1 MPRPS
6 RRLGISSSTGAAMKL
21 TILCDDTV
29 ASDRCLAEHGLS
41 ILVEPPNGNRW
52 LLDTGTTDVFLR
64 NAERMGVPLDG
75 LKGIV
80 ISHGHDDHTGGLG
93 FCGGLRGEPPV
104 YGHPYVW
111 HKQYDVTEGKPV
123 RIMGMSAPSRKY
135 ASPRFRPVN
144 GTSMLEDDLY
154 FFTDIPRET
163 GSYAPTAG
171 KFFNEDGTGPCPM
184 IDDATLVAR
193 TPRGL
198 VAIFGCAH
206 AGYVNILK
214 AVRTAFPGE
223 RLLSVVGG
231 LHLGSATD
239 HVLAEAVASTGALKA
254 DRFTFHGGHCTGDK
268 TIAYFRE
275 AFGDDSVRPLGAG
288 RVIEY

>member
-1 MPRPS
+1 
-6 RRLGISSSTGAAMKL
+6 MKL

-41 ILVEPPNGNRW
+41 VLVEPPNRHRW

-64 NAERMGVPLDG
+64 NAERMGVLLDG
-75 LKGIV
+75 LAGIV

-93 FCGGLRGEPPV
+93 FCGGLRREPPV

-123 RIMGMSAPSRKY
+123 RVMGMSAPSRKY

-144 GTSMLEDDLY
+144 GTSMLQDDLY
-154 FFTDIPRET
+154 FFTDIPREP
-163 GSYAPTAG
+163 GSYAPTEG

-184 IDDATLVAR
+184 VDDATLVAR

-239 HVLAEAVASTGALKA
+239 QVLAEAVACTGAFKA
-254 DRFTFHGGHCTGDK
+254 DRFTFHGGHCTGEK
-268 TIAYFRE
+268 TIAYFRD
-275 AFGDDSVRPLGAG
+275 AFGDTAVKPLGAG